1 MKVKRI
7 IIPFITLVIMTSQL
21 AGCATMNSDEMLK
34 SMQESPDVSIEY
46 AIPDEEQQSLD
57 ATHVIGSD
65 GQQIIVDTQDNLDIG
80 LIDSDEDQVTELT
93 HEELIE
99 IFELAYDSKS
109 ALAGEI
115 PIDAL
120 IKQELHIMPYF
131 VAPNK
136 QLPED
141 YEDQYRAWRPVET
154 QEPEQQQ
161 ETSNPE
167 QQQNQTQQSQTQ
179 QSSQTSKPNSGGQQQ
194 SSKPNTN
201 TNGGTTSSTVEV
213 DDSTPGVTIGVGG
226 THGTQ
231 EELTEGIDPNQNP
244 WDVQGEIFYGGGG

>member
-93 HEELIE
+93 YDELIE

-115 PIDAL
+115 PVDAL
-120 IKQELHIMPYF
+120 DRKS
-131 VAPNK
+131 V
-136 QLPED
+136 
-141 YEDQYRAWRPVET
+141 V
-154 QEPEQQQ
+154 
-161 ETSNPE
+161 
-167 QQQNQTQQSQTQ
+167 
-179 QSSQTSKPNSGGQQQ
+179 
-194 SSKPNTN
+194 
-201 TNGGTTSSTVEV
+201 
-213 DDSTPGVTIGVGG
+213 
-226 THGTQ
+226 
-231 EELTEGIDPNQNP
+231 
-244 WDVQGEIFYGGGG
+244 

>member
-1 MKVKRI
+1 MKK
-7 IIPFITLVIMTSQL
+7 TLIYALALALTLSLTACSQPKAEQPTDPAPSTSAPEL
-21 AGCATMNSDEMLK
+21 
-34 SMQESPDVSIEY
+34 
-46 AIPDEEQQSLD
+46 
-57 ATHVIGSD
+57 
-65 GQQIIVDTQDNLDIG
+65 IVAPEPIKDTQSPENTDPQEAG
-80 LIDSDEDQVTELT
+80 QEL
-93 HEELIE
+93 EELSGAE
-99 IFELAYDSKS
+99 LESYFQLAYDSKS

-115 PIDAL
+115 PVDAL

-231 EELTEGIDPNQNP
+231 EELTEGINPNQNP

>member
-1 MKVKRI
+1 MKK
-7 IIPFITLVIMTSQL
+7 TLIYALALALTLSLTACSQPKAEQPTDPAPSTSAPEL
-21 AGCATMNSDEMLK
+21 
-34 SMQESPDVSIEY
+34 
-46 AIPDEEQQSLD
+46 
-57 ATHVIGSD
+57 
-65 GQQIIVDTQDNLDIG
+65 IVAPEPIKDTQSPENTDPQEAG
-80 LIDSDEDQVTELT
+80 QEL
-93 HEELIE
+93 EELSGAE
-99 IFELAYDSKS
+99 LESYFQLAYDSKS

-161 ETSNPE
+161 
-167 QQQNQTQQSQTQ
+167 SQTQ

-213 DDSTPGVTIGVGG
+213 DDSSIGISSGSILSDPSK
-226 THGTQ
+226 
-231 EELTEGIDPNQNP
+231 LTEGIDPNQNP
-244 WDVQGEIFYGGGG
+244 WDVQGEIFYGGG

>member
-1 MKVKRI
+1 MKK
-7 IIPFITLVIMTSQL
+7 TLIYALALALTLSLTACSQPKAEQPTDPAPSTSAPEL
-21 AGCATMNSDEMLK
+21 
-34 SMQESPDVSIEY
+34 
-46 AIPDEEQQSLD
+46 
-57 ATHVIGSD
+57 
-65 GQQIIVDTQDNLDIG
+65 IVAPEPIKDTQSPENTDPQEAG
-80 LIDSDEDQVTELT
+80 QEL
-93 HEELIE
+93 EELSGAE
-99 IFELAYDSKS
+99 LESYFQLAYDSKS

-115 PIDAL
+115 PVDAL

-154 QEPEQQQ
+154 QE
-161 ETSNPE
+161 PE

-244 WDVQGEIFYGGGG
+244 WDVQGEIFYGGG